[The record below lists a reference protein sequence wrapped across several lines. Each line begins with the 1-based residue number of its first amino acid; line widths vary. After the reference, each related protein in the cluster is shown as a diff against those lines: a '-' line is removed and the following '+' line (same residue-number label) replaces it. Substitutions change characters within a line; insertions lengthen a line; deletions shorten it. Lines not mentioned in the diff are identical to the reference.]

1 MNPIHLYGCRAEPL
15 LSYLAGLGVVRLV
28 AEQITPEVSARWDGN
43 HLVIAAQELDET
55 MLIEFFADDYI
66 PTAVISPW
74 NSGGGFQDEGKP
86 TSPSAQRLVERA
98 AESSHPRLAPYR
110 DAIVAAREARQT
122 ARYYGLVKDG
132 KIIGK
137 DREKAQFVE
146 LCRAKFPDEALPW
159 LDASVVLLDNDIA
172 FPLILGT
179 GGNIGR
185 RDLSV
190 GFLEQLE
197 ALGFFGEPSNHSQ
210 GKPVESPS
218 VRPLLNHALFRDSE
232 AELCRST
239 SSQFDPG
246 GVGGPNS
253 SSVGDAD
260 PLSNPWSFVLAME
273 GAMVFASAAARRL
286 SAGSQAGPSKVSM
299 PFTVAATVVGYGSAA
314 ESESPKGELWAPLWR
329 EEMSYR
335 EIRNFISEGRSQW
348 GRNQARSG
356 LDFVRAAATLG
367 VDRSVD
373 EFVRYLISDRHGQSP
388 LAVPVGRY
396 KVSNRV
402 RPEADLLRQL
412 DDWVGRARSNQEPGA
427 VTAALNALD
436 RAQFA
441 VATHR
446 GARRLQTVLAA
457 LAEAEQAVS
466 RSPKYCDDRRL
477 YPIGRLSAQEW
488 LPLLD
493 DGSAEFRIAVG
504 LASLRDRRVS
514 GLPSSAEAVR
524 GSLATL
530 LRPVSRVQYGL
541 KWSKGGPK
549 VPNFS
554 RCPLFAVLN
563 DAFGARAVLSA
574 SKQSDN
580 ETHGHITGLPFAFD
594 NGLGVDTA
602 DVGRLLYGQ
611 LDEQRL
617 GDILAGLL
625 LLEWEDAFSVAAKC
639 LSAVPEDPV
648 ARLHVAGQPVYVM
661 LAPFF
666 AGRLPVAPADTEPN
680 PNRSIAVRPRPEWIG
695 AIRTGAAHIA
705 ARSAARL
712 LCGRGWRLIADSFE
726 RTSIEPGRLATALL
740 LRLDRAG
747 SDQPQIRSLLNYQ
760 STVETRWSASQ
771 ERQEPHHEQ
780 A

>member
-1 MNPIHLYGCRAEPL
+1 
-15 LSYLAGLGVVRLV
+15 
-28 AEQITPEVSARWDGN
+28 
-43 HLVIAAQELDET
+43 

-86 TSPSAQRLVERA
+86 TSPTAQRLVERV
-98 AESSHPRLAPYR
+98 AESGHPRLAPYR

-122 ARYYGLVKDG
+122 ARHYGLAKDG

-137 DREKAQFVE
+137 DKEKAQFIE
-146 LCRAKFPDEALPW
+146 LCRAVFPDEALPW

-185 RDLSV
+185 RDLSI

-197 ALGFFGEPSNHSQ
+197 ALGFFDGPSNHSQ
-210 GKPVESPS
+210 RKATEPPS
-218 VRPLLNHALFRDSE
+218 VWPLLNHALFRDSE

-239 SSQFDPG
+239 TSQFDPG

-253 SSVGDAD
+253 SSTGDAD
-260 PLSNPWSFVLAME
+260 PLANPWSLVLAME

-286 SAGSQAGPSKVSM
+286 SAESQAGFSKVSM

-314 ESESPKGELWAPLWR
+314 ESESPKGELWAPVWR
-329 EEMSYR
+329 DEMSYR

-396 KVSNRV
+396 KVSNSV

-412 DDWVGRARSNQEPGA
+412 DSWVSRARSNQEPGA
-427 VTAALNALD
+427 VTAALSALD

-441 VATHR
+441 VATHG
-446 GARRLQTVLAA
+446 GAHRLQAVLAA
-457 LAEAEQAVS
+457 LAEAERAAS
-466 RSPKYCDDRRL
+466 RSPKYCEDRRL
-477 YPIGRLSAQEW
+477 HPIGGILAQEW

-493 DGSAEFRIAVG
+493 DGSVEFRIAIG
-504 LASLRDRRVS
+504 LASLSDRTSS
-514 GLPSSAEAVR
+514 GIPSGPEAVR

-530 LRPVSRVQYGL
+530 LRPVTRGLYGL
-541 KWSKGGPK
+541 NWSNSGPR
-549 VPNFS
+549 VPNFG
-554 RCPLFAVLN
+554 RRPLFDVLN

-574 SKQSDN
+574 SKRSN
-580 ETHGHITGLPFAFD
+580 KETDDRIAGLPFAFD
-594 NGLGVDTA
+594 YGLGVDIA
-602 DVGRLLYGQ
+602 DVGHLLYGQ
-611 LDEQRL
+611 LDERRL

-625 LLEWEDAFSVAAKC
+625 LLKWEDAFGVAANC
-639 LSAVPEDPV
+639 LHAVPDDPV
-648 ARLHVAGQPVYVM
+648 ARLHAASHPIYAM

-666 AGRLPVAPADTEPN
+666 AGRLPVAPTDTDPN
-680 PNRSIAVRPRPEWIG
+680 PNRSIAVHPRPQWIG
-695 AIRTGAAHIA
+695 AIRTGAAHTA
-705 ARSAARL
+705 ARSAAHL
-712 LCGRGWRLIADSFE
+712 LRGRGWRLIVDRVE
-726 RTSIEPGRLATALL
+726 RTSLEPGRLATALL

-747 SDQPQIRSLLNYQ
+747 NDQPRIRYLLNHQ
-760 STVETRWSASQ
+760 STVETRWSASR
-771 ERQEPHHEQ
+771 ERQEPHHDQ
-780 A
+780 T

>member
-28 AEQITPEVSARWDGN
+28 AEQVTPEVSARWDGN

-74 NSGGGFQDEGKP
+74 NSGGGFQDEGKL
-86 TSPSAQRLVERA
+86 TSPSAQRLVERV

-110 DAIVAAREARQT
+110 DAIVAARRARQT
-122 ARYYGLVKDG
+122 ARHYGLAKDG

-137 DREKAQFVE
+137 DKEKAQFIE
-146 LCRAKFPDEALPW
+146 LCRAKLPDEALPW

-197 ALGFFGEPSNHSQ
+197 ALDFFGGPSNHSQ
-210 GKPVESPS
+210 EGSMESPS

-239 SSQFDPG
+239 ASQFDPG

-253 SSVGDAD
+253 SSTGDAD
-260 PLSNPWSFVLAME
+260 PLANPWSFVLAME

-286 SAGSQAGPSKVSM
+286 SAESQAGPSKVSM

-329 EEMSYR
+329 DEMSYR

-356 LDFVRAAATLG
+356 LDFVRATATLG

-388 LAVPVGRY
+388 LAVPIGRY
-396 KVSNRV
+396 KVSNSV

-441 VATHR
+441 VATHG
-446 GARRLQTVLAA
+446 GARRLQAVLTA

-466 RSPKYCDDRRL
+466 RSPKYRDDRRL
-477 YPIGRLSAQEW
+477 HPIDGLLAQEW
-488 LPLLD
+488 LPVLD
-493 DGSAEFRIAVG
+493 DGSTEFRIAVG
-504 LASLRDRRVS
+504 LASLSDRTPS
-514 GLPSSAEAVR
+514 GMPSGAEAVR

-530 LRPVSRVQYGL
+530 FRPVSRARYGL
-541 KWSKGGPK
+541 NWSSGGPR
-549 VPNFS
+549 VPNFG
-554 RCPLFAVLN
+554 RCPIFEVIN

-574 SKQSDN
+574 SKRSDKEADGQN
-580 ETHGHITGLPFAFD
+580 AGLPFAFD
-594 NGLGVDTA
+594 YGLGVDIA
-602 DVGRLLYGQ
+602 DVGYLLCGQ
-611 LDEQRL
+611 FDEQRL
-617 GDILAGLL
+617 SEILAGLL

-639 LSAVPEDPV
+639 LSAVPDDPV
-648 ARLHVAGQPVYVM
+648 ARLHAASRPIYVV

-666 AGRLPVAPADTEPN
+666 AGRLPVAPTDTEPN
-680 PNRSIAVRPRPEWIG
+680 PIRSIAVRPRPEWIG
-695 AIRTGAAHIA
+695 AIRTEAAHTA
-705 ARSAARL
+705 ARSAAHL
-712 LCGRGWRLIADSFE
+712 LRGRGWRLIADKFE
-726 RTSIEPGRLATALL
+726 QTSIEPGRLATALL

-747 SDQPQIRSLLNYQ
+747 NDQRQLRFLLNHQ
-760 STVETRWSASQ
+760 STIETRWSAGR

>member
-43 HLVIAAQELDET
+43 HLVITAQELDET
-55 MLIEFFADDYI
+55 MLIEFFTDDYM

-110 DAIVAAREARQT
+110 DAIAAAREARQT
-122 ARYYGLVKDG
+122 ARHYGLAKNG

-137 DREKAQFVE
+137 DKEKAQFVE

-159 LDASVVLLDNDIA
+159 IDASVVLLDSDIA

-197 ALGFFGEPSNHSQ
+197 ALGFLGEPSSISQ
-210 GKPVESPS
+210 GSPMDSPS

-232 AELCRST
+232 AKLCRST
-239 SSQFDPG
+239 ASQFDPG

-253 SSVGDAD
+253 SSTGDAD
-260 PLSNPWSFVLAME
+260 PLANPWSFILAME
-273 GAMVFASAAARRL
+273 GSMVFASAAARRL
-286 SAGSQAGPSKVSM
+286 SAESQAGRSKVSM
-299 PFTVAATVVGYGSAA
+299 PFTVFATAVGYGSAA
-314 ESESPKGELWAPLWR
+314 ENESPKGELWAPLWR
-329 EEMSYR
+329 DEMSYG

-348 GRNQARSG
+348 GRSQARTG
-356 LDFVRAAATLG
+356 LDFLRAAATLG

-388 LAVPVGRY
+388 LAVPIDRY
-396 KVSNRV
+396 KVSSSV
-402 RPEADLLRQL
+402 RPEVYLLRQL

-441 VATHR
+441 VATHG
-446 GARRLQTVLAA
+446 GARRLQAVLVA
-457 LAEAEQAVS
+457 LAEAEQVVS
-466 RSPKYCDDRRL
+466 RSPNYCDDRSL
-477 YPIGRLSAQEW
+477 HPIDRLSAQEW

-504 LASLRDRRVS
+504 LASLRDRRVL
-514 GLPSSAEAVR
+514 GLPSSVEAIR

-530 LRPVSRVQYGL
+530 LRPVSRVRDGL
-541 KWSKGGPK
+541 KWLKGGPR
-549 VPNFS
+549 VPNFG
-554 RCPLFAVLN
+554 RCPLFDVLN
-563 DAFGARAVLSA
+563 EAFGARAILSA

-580 ETHGHITGLPFAFD
+580 ETDDRIAGLPFAFD
-594 NGLGVDTA
+594 NGLGVDLA
-602 DVGRLLYGQ
+602 DVGHLLSGQ

-617 GDILAGLL
+617 GDNLASLL
-625 LLEWEDAFSVAAKC
+625 LLEWEGAFSVAAKC

-648 ARLHVAGQPVYVM
+648 TRLHVVGQPIYVV

-666 AGRLPVAPADTEPN
+666 TGRLPVAPTDIEPN
-680 PNRSIAVRPRPEWIG
+680 PNRLIAVRPRPEWIG
-695 AIRTGAAHIA
+695 AIRTGAAHTA

-712 LCGRGWRLIADSFE
+712 LRGRGWRLIADSFD
-726 RTSIEPGRLATALL
+726 RTSIEPGRLAAALL

-747 SDQPQIRSLLNYQ
+747 SDQRQIRSLLNYQ
-760 STVETRWSASQ
+760 STVETRWSASL
-771 ERQEPHHEQ
+771 ERQEPYHEQ